1 MQLQCRL
8 HASGMHQGSFYTGKS
23 KMKLSWNY
31 GGTSIWACTISVLDT
46 MTVRALFGH
55 SVFKFNQEMN
65 SCCQE
70 VISIYS
76 HIKLNSAYKIIF
88 LKSKLSTLNSIL
100 CVSKLKSL
108 PAWQHEF
115 ISWLNLNG
123 QKVHAPMT
131 PSRLPVTWALIHDPD
146 RLCFMI
152 WSASAC
158 I

>member
-1 MQLQCRL
+1 MSLGLKPTWMVRLYVTLTSSLSYNCRLIPLHAYSQRGRRKKLYHISATCMQLQCRL

-31 GGTSIWACTISVLDT
+31 GGTSIRACTISVLDT

-65 SCCQE
+65 SCCQK

-88 LKSKLSTLNSIL
+88 LKSKLSTLNS
-100 CVSKLKSL
+100 C
-108 PAWQHEF
+108 E
-115 ISWLNLNG
+115 
-123 QKVHAPMT
+123 
-131 PSRLPVTWALIHDPD
+131 
-146 RLCFMI
+146 
-152 WSASAC
+152 
-158 I
+158 